1 MRRRSIVAFL
11 VAAVAVTLQGC
22 SSDAAPEPEADIR
35 TPGAFVA
42 VRGEDAF
49 SLSRTLDT
57 LVVPDSKLIL
67 FTEYAVSP
75 QTWDEA
81 REVSKRID
89 LPIKTEVAFVDESG
103 LVQQEHRV
111 VWFRTLTEEEEER
124 IP

>member
-1 MRRRSIVAFL
+1 MRCRAFAARSGIVAL
-11 VAAVAVTLQGC
+11 ALLLGC

-42 VRGEDAF
+42 MRGEDAL

-57 LVVPDSKLIL
+57 LVVQDSRLIL
-67 FTEYAVSP
+67 VTDYAVSP

-81 REVSKRID
+81 RELSKRTD
-89 LPIKTEVAFVDESG
+89 LPIENEVAFVDESG
-103 LVQQEHRV
+103 IVQREHRV